1 MKIVLI
7 GGTGLIGT
15 KLAGRLRD
23 AGHEAVPA
31 APSTGVDT
39 LTGEGLAE
47 VLTGADV
54 VVDVSN
60 SPSFE
65 DVAVLDFFQTSG
77 KNLLAAEAAAGVGHH
92 VAVSIVGADRLPDSG
107 YLRAKLVQEALVED
121 SPVPSTILRSTQ
133 FFEFLGAIVAGG
145 TTGGEIR
152 LPDALLQCVAAD
164 DVATTLAELAV
175 GEPLRGTVEL
185 GGPEALP
192 FAEFA
197 QRWLA
202 NRGDS
207 RRVTADPH
215 ARYFGTELQTS
226 SLVAG
231 PGARRGR
238 VQLADW
244 LTTPAALR

>member
-7 GGTGLIGT
+7 GGTGLIGS
-15 KLAGRLRD
+15 KLAGRLRE

-39 LTGEGLAE
+39 LTGEGLAD

-65 DVAVLDFFQTSG
+65 DVAVLDFFQTAG
-77 KNLLAAEAAAGVGHH
+77 KNLLAAEETAGVRHH
-92 VAVSIVGADRLPDSG
+92 LAVSIVGADRLPDSG
-107 YLRAKLVQEALVED
+107 YLRAKLVQEALVEG
-121 SPVPSTILRSTQ
+121 SAVPFTILRSTQ

-145 TTGGEIR
+145 TDGDDIR

-164 DVATTLAELAV
+164 DVAATLAELAV
-175 GEPLRGTVEL
+175 GDPVRGTVEL

-202 NRGDS
+202 NRSDG
-207 RRVTADPH
+207 RRVAADPR

-231 PGARRGR
+231 TDARIGR
-238 VQLADW
+238 VRLADW
-244 LTTPAALR
+244 LQTPAALR

>member
-15 KLAGRLRD
+15 KLGARLRD

-39 LTGEGLAE
+39 LTGEGLAG
-47 VLTGADV
+47 VLTGAE
-54 VVDVSN
+54 S
-60 SPSFE
+60 
-65 DVAVLDFFQTSG
+65 A
-77 KNLLAAEAAAGVGHH
+77 
-92 VAVSIVGADRLPDSG
+92 R
-107 YLRAKLVQEALVED
+107 
-121 SPVPSTILRSTQ
+121 
-133 FFEFLGAIVAGG
+133 
-145 TTGGEIR
+145 
-152 LPDALLQCVAAD
+152 
-164 DVATTLAELAV
+164 
-175 GEPLRGTVEL
+175 
-185 GGPEALP
+185 
-192 FAEFA
+192 
-197 QRWLA
+197 RWLA

-207 RRVTADPH
+207 RRVTADPD

-238 VQLADW
+238 VQLAEW

>member
-7 GGTGLIGT
+7 GGTGLIGS
-15 KLAGRLRD
+15 KLAERLRD
-23 AGHEAVPA
+23 AGHEAVQA

-47 VLTGADV
+47 VLTGAEV

-65 DVAVLDFFQTSG
+65 DVAVLDFFRTSG
-77 KNLLAAEAAAGVGHH
+77 KNLLAAEETAGVRHH
-92 VAVSIVGADRLPDSG
+92 LAVSIVGADRLPDSG
-107 YLRAKLVQEALVED
+107 YLRAKLAQEALVEGAA
-121 SPVPSTILRSTQ
+121 VPFTILRSTQ

-145 TTGGEIR
+145 TEGGEIR

-164 DVATTLAELAV
+164 DVAATLAELAIGDPV
-175 GEPLRGTVEL
+175 RGTVEL

-202 NRGDS
+202 NRGDP
-207 RRVTADPH
+207 RRVTADRH

-231 PGARRGR
+231 ADARRGA
-238 VQLADW
+238 VPLAEW